1 MEKSLDDVKK
11 IFDPKTFKYE
21 ILICFWL
28 CIHLERL
35 ELAQIVLEQDS
46 IMERVLVNMRKAGK
60 EYLEAEKEKNPPII
74 EKKSLRNKSTMNA
87 HISSLTT
94 KGPSIRGF

>member
-1 MEKSLDDVKK
+1 
-11 IFDPKTFKYE
+11 
-21 ILICFWL
+21 
-28 CIHLERL
+28 
-35 ELAQIVLEQDS
+35 
-46 IMERVLVNMRKAGK
+46 MRKAGK
-60 EYLEAEKEKNPPII
+60 EYLEAEKEKNPPVI